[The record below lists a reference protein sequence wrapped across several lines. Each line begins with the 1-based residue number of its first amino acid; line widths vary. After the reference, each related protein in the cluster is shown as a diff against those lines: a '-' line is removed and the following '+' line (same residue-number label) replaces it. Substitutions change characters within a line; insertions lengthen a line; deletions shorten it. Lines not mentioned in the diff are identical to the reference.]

1 MGGPNSEGRSIGM
14 KVKTNVKA
22 GDWLMTPAGNAR
34 P

>member
-1 MGGPNSEGRSIGM
+1 MDGPNPEGRGTDM